1 MAIFTPGA
9 KYIKISRYDTNGND
23 NYLSLYQLNSIRV
36 NTSDR
41 GVIDYPVIGS
51 PTVYPTYFLY
61 LIATTDITS
70 STNHQI
76 LNYRISASTKS
87 PPLS

>member
-51 PTVYPTYFLY
+51 PTVYPTYFL
-61 LIATTDITS
+61 
-70 STNHQI
+70 
-76 LNYRISASTKS
+76 
-87 PPLS
+87 